1 MRFKLI
7 DYARLRNYD
16 IRELLCHELTST
28 SFFLMQDGYLRKP
41 AKSEFSREIENKLAA
56 PPPSE
61 VPVLGKR
68 IKAAIVIDFMAY
80 ACRVPVKKL
89 KLKHTRICLTT
100 YGRHS
105 VICQGIA
112 VTLI

>member
-1 MRFKLI
+1 M
-7 DYARLRNYD
+7 
-16 IRELLCHELTST
+16 

-41 AKSEFSREIENKLAA
+41 TKSEFSREVEHKLVV

-68 IKAAIVIDFMAY
+68 IKTAIVIDFMAY

-89 KLKHTRICLTT
+89 KLKT
-100 YGRHS
+100 YED
-105 VICQGIA
+105 
-112 VTLI
+112 LFNNL